1 MERSVEVSPAVLLGI
16 TTVGRLERA
25 DPKGEFH
32 GAGGTMHVED
42 PRYENK
48 MHDVFFRAA
57 AESGL
62 PANEDFND
70 WSHSQVRQGRDL
82 NLMDAPLHRH
92 ASDALGSHAVQ
103 G

>member
-1 MERSVEVSPAVLLGI
+1 MERLVEVLPASSLD
-16 TTVGRLERA
+16 TTTGGRLERA

-82 NLMDAPLHRH
+82 KLKDAPLPRH
-92 ASDALGSHAVQ
+92 ASDAVGSHAVP